1 MKLLRINIKNFVF
14 IGEIIKP
21 HGLLGY
27 LKFYFYN
34 ENSSILKENST
45 VHLVKESKKIE
56 FKIER
61 LNVKS
66 TLPLIKLFDVNDRN
80 HASDL
85 RGFKIGIT
93 KSTFKSNDNEIY
105 LFSLIDCEIFFDT
118 KFIGKVI
125 NVNSYSGN
133 DLLEVKTESEK
144 ISLIPIN
151 KKLIKFYDMD
161 NRKLYLKE
169 IEGILSL

>member
-1 MKLLRINIKNFVF
+1 M
-14 IGEIIKP
+14 
-21 HGLLGY
+21 LGY
-27 LKFYFYN
+27 LKFNFYN

-66 TLPLIKLFDVNDRN
+66 TIPLIKLFDVNDRN

-105 LFSLIDCEIFFDT
+105 LFSLIDCEIFFDA

-133 DLLEVKTESEK
+133 DLLEVKTESGK

>member
-1 MKLLRINIKNFVF
+1 MRNSIKNFVF

-34 ENSSILKENST
+34 ENSSILKENIT
-45 VHLVKESKKIE
+45 VHLVKQLKKIE
-56 FKIER
+56 FKIEK
-61 LNVKS
+61 LNFKS
-66 TLPLIKLFDVNDRN
+66 TIPLIKLFDVNNRN
-80 HASDL
+80 QADDL
-85 RGFKIGIT
+85 RGFKIGVTESI
-93 KSTFKSNDNEIY
+93 FKSNDNEIY

-133 DLLEVKTESEK
+133 DLMEVKTETDK
-144 ISLIPIN
+144 IYMIPIN
-151 KKLIKFYDMD
+151 KKLIKFYDKD
-161 NRKLYLKE
+161 NRKLILKE
-169 IEGILSL
+169 IKGILSL

>member
-1 MKLLRINIKNFVF
+1 MRINIKNFVF

-34 ENSSILKENST
+34 ENSRILKKNIT
-45 VHLVKESKKIE
+45 VHLVNELKKFE
-56 FKIER
+56 FKVER

-66 TLPLIKLFDVNDRN
+66 TVPLIKLFNVNDRN
-80 HASDL
+80 HASDF

-133 DLLEVKTESEK
+133 DLLEVKTESDK
-144 ISLIPIN
+144 ICLIPIN
-151 KKLIKFYDMD
+151 KKLIKFYDTD
-161 NRKLYLKE
+161 NRKLFLKE
-169 IEGILSL
+169 IKGILSL